1 VHLLPKI
8 SDAIAQF
15 IKPIASN
22 AQSNRPQLFERF
34 TSPRKDDA
42 ESNNDSNKEPGQS
55 LNSSEEPV
63 PDNVI
68 PLRPENS
75 VQTRPAHLNPGLPLL
90 GLLTSLSDSRKLLL
104 GIGKRL
110 YARMRRE
117 SNKRKARKGIILDI
131 KA

>member
-1 VHLLPKI
+1 MLPKI

-15 IKPIASN
+15 IKPITSN
-22 AQSNRPQLFERF
+22 AQNNRPQLFERF
-34 TSPRKDDA
+34 TPQRRNEDA
-42 ESNNDSNKEPGQS
+42 ESNKDPHKESGEQPADSESP
-55 LNSSEEPV
+55 L

-75 VQTRPAHLNPGLPLL
+75 IQVRPAHLSPGLPLL
-90 GLLTSLSDSRKLLL
+90 GLLISLSDSRKLLL

-117 SNKRKARKGIILDI
+117 SDKRKARKGIILDI

>member
-1 VHLLPKI
+1 LLPKI

-15 IKPIASN
+15 VKPITSN
-22 AQSNRPQLFERF
+22 AQSNRSQIFERF
-34 TSPRKDDA
+34 SSPRKDDNA
-42 ESNNDSNKEPGQS
+42 SNNESDKES
-55 LNSSEEPV
+55 KESHDNSGNPA

-68 PLRPENS
+68 PLRAEKS
-75 VQTRPAHLNPGLPLL
+75 VQPRAAHLSQGLPLL

-117 SNKRKARKGIILDI
+117 SDKRKARKGVILDI

>member
-15 IKPIASN
+15 IKPITSPAPN
-22 AQSNRPQLFERF
+22 NRPQLFERF
-34 TSPRKDDA
+34 SPPRKDDQ
-42 ESNNDSNKEPGQS
+42 ESNPDSNNKPEKQ
-55 LNSSEEPV
+55 LTRSETPL

-75 VQTRPAHLNPGLPLL
+75 VQARPAHLSPGLPLL
-90 GLLTSLSDSRKLLL
+90 GLLISLSDSRKLLL

-117 SNKRKARKGIILDI
+117 SDKRKARKGIILDI